1 MPFKKLQ
8 NHVNLLKAELRSD
21 LRSCTAVSA
30 IVVSFLLLS
39 GCSSTATREADSP
52 LGATATV
59 VYAIKDI
66 PENKEITL
74 DAVEQR
80 ELEEIKIP
88 EAAIYK
94 ADEVLGKISKYGICK
109 GQIICTKDLLNYGS
123 TDTFLIDLKKGYGQ
137 KIQNIA
143 EKKKTTMIK
152 LANDWLNERIEKESS
167 K

>member
-8 NHVNLLKAELRSD
+8 NHVNLLRAELRSD

-30 IVVSFLLLS
+30 IVLSFLLLS
-39 GCSSTATREADSP
+39 GCSTATPEADAP
-52 LGATATV
+52 LGATANV

-94 ADEVLGKISKYGICK
+94 TDEVVGKISKYGICK
-109 GQIICTKDLLNYGS
+109 GQIICTNDLLNYGS
-123 TDTFLIDLKKGYGQ
+123 TDNFLIDLKKGYGQ

-143 EKKKTTMIK
+143 EKKKTTMTK
-152 LANDWLNERIEKESS
+152 LATDWLNERIEKESS